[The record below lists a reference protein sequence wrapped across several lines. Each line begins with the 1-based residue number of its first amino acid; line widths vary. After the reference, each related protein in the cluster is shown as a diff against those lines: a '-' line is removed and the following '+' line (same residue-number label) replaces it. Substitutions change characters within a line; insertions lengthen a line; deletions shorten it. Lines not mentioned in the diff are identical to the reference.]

1 MHKIGG
7 RTGSLHWGGRK
18 LGECIVAMTMEEILG
33 IVGSLGAG
41 MCDLGRLAI
50 PSMGILK
57 NRLDKHLSVITRLGL
72 TPSWLSPGH
81 FASQF
86 STIA

>member
-1 MHKIGG
+1 MRNIEG
-7 RTGSLHWGGRK
+7 RTGSLGLGGRK

-33 IVGSLGAG
+33 IVRSLGAG

-57 NRLDKHLSVITRLGL
+57 EQAR
-72 TPSWLSPGH
+72 
-81 FASQF
+81 
-86 STIA
+86 

>member
-1 MHKIGG
+1 
-7 RTGSLHWGGRK
+7 
-18 LGECIVAMTMEEILG
+18 MEEILG

-50 PSMGILK
+50 PSMGISE

-72 TPSWLSPGH
+72 TPS
-81 FASQF
+81 
-86 STIA
+86 